1 MAHMGAISAPTA
13 SEVDSMSQHPSLKA
27 RFREICKDDASAVVD
42 LLAEG
47 FPSRSR
53 AYWQH
58 AIEVLDGHSV
68 PTGYPRYGY
77 LVECGGVPVGV
88 LLLISTEVEGVGNS
102 GVRCNLSS
110 WYARPEFRG
119 HAALLVSYVLKRH
132 PEATFVNVSA
142 VRHTWPTI
150 EAQGFQRYSDGTFVG
165 LPLLSRAG
173 RGARASLFDA
183 TRGAGL
189 ALSEGE
195 RRLLGEHVSL
205 GCLALVAEIGGEAVP
220 FVFRRLSLKGLIPAA
235 QLVWCRDIGD
245 LARCASPIGSFLLRC
260 GLPLLAVD
268 ANGPIAGLAGYYFAD
283 RMPKYYRGAARPRP
297 GDMSFTEL
305 ALFG

>member
-1 MAHMGAISAPTA
+1 MGAISASIA
-13 SEVDSMSQHPSLKA
+13 SEVDSMSQHPPLKA
-27 RFREICKDDASAVVD
+27 RFREICKDDASAVVE
-42 LLAEG
+42 LLTEG

-53 AYWQH
+53 PYWQH
-58 AIEVLDGHSV
+58 AIDVLDGHSV
-68 PTGYPRYGY
+68 PEGYPRYGY
-77 LVECGGVPVGV
+77 LVESGGVAVGV
-88 LLLISTEVEGVGNS
+88 LLLIATEVDTEGGS

-173 RGARASLFDA
+173 RGARVSAYDVTGEGGA
-183 TRGAGL
+183 TL
-189 ALSEGE
+189 TEGE
-195 RRLLGEHVSL
+195 RRLLGEHVRL
-205 GCLALVAEIGGEAVP
+205 GCLALVVEIGGEAVP

-235 QLVWCRDIGD
+235 QLVWCRNFGD
-245 LARCASPIGSFLLRC
+245 LARCASPIGGFLLRC

-268 ANGPIAGLAGYYFAD
+268 ANGPIAGLPGYYFAD
-283 RMPKYYRGAARPRP
+283 RMPKYYRGPARPRP